1 MSGIYQK
8 QVNSGSVAAPSAG
21 RTLISVNESGEL
33 FTKDSSGNVIVYP
46 TSSAG
51 GGGGGATDSLSKSFT
66 STGNITI
73 GDVVSVISDGTV
85 QKSQFID
92 TSFVIDVPGP
102 FTDLSS
108 TGIIEVV
115 KIADNKHIAA
125 FYDTQS
131 LTLHAR
137 SIEISGSSVITG
149 SRLSIGNI
157 YGGFPVTGNWKYF
170 ELTSH
175 EPNKAVLSYYDTFLN
190 QGSPT
195 TASLMVISETDNA
208 LTTGSR
214 ALFTANYAQAEIQA
228 VNDTQIISFGYDI
241 DQMKYAANI
250 IEVSG
255 SDIISSNWGT
265 FSYAN
270 SLGMN
275 PPSYWDSTKYD
286 TNKAA
291 MTLTINNSKSD
302 GGYDPYV
309 LLVAASGSVVI
320 LSPDSITQMP
330 SGLNDQ
336 FVSITN
342 LSTDSLAFIQ
352 RVAFN
357 YKQVMPGMY
366 DLPGMVVQPVEQ
378 AIGTT
383 NLIPI
388 SISSSVSA
396 SVPIDSIITGSNV
409 SVNSNSGRPMLQG
422 LNNVDGSGTNVVVLA
437 TSTNELISW
446 VQSGNSFVS
455 ESSESKWALGSTANT
470 DAIDISANNSGSI
483 IVVGAFDTSSYDDFS
498 AYRGDK
504 LDWNGSDFA
513 SSAVNNLTSVVG
525 IAQSTVGDGE
535 SVNVTIAGIAGN
547 LSRLTPG
554 GVYAVDK
561 NGDVVDI
568 DESESFGGILGTAIS
583 ETELNLFI
591 LNGN

>member
-1 MSGIYQK
+1 MSGIYQR
-8 QVNSGSVAAPSAG
+8 QVNSGSVASPSAG
-21 RTLISVNESGEL
+21 RTLISINESGEL

-51 GGGGGATDSLSKSFT
+51 GGGGGTTDSLSKSFT

-92 TSFVIDVPGP
+92 TSFVIDTPTSDFAGQ
-102 FTDLSS
+102 D
-108 TGIIEVV
+108 IIEVV

-157 YGGFPVTGNWKYF
+157 YGFDPGSSNWKYF

-409 SVNSNSGRPMLQG
+409 SINSNLGRPMLQG

-483 IVVGAFDTSSYDDFS
+483 IVVGAFDTSSYDFR

-513 SSAVNNLTSVVG
+513 SSGVNNLNSVVG

-547 LSRLTPG
+547 LSGLTPG
-554 GVYAVDK
+554 GVYALDQ

-568 DESESFGGILGTAIS
+568 DESESYNGLLGTAIS
-583 ETELNLFI
+583 ETELSLFI